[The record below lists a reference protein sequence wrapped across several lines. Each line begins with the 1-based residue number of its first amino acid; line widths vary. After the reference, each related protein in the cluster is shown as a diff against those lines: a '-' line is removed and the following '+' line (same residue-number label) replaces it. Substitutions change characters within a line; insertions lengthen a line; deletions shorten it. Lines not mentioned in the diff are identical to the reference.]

1 MLELYIVE
9 SSPIIHTYLFMF
21 VQVPNQLLHSD
32 VPFDDESMECKHMF
46 VGIIALQS
54 GGTALRVCP
63 RSHHHTGVFEKVML
77 VELDKYEFIVCHPK
91 LIHGGCGAES
101 VNWRLHFYHGIPK
114 ELALKTDFPDIIQKT
129 REEIRADAC
138 AIAREARVKSKNVA
152 EVESEARVKSKKAAK
167 VESEAKVK
175 SKNATAKA
183 REAKN

>member
-1 MLELYIVE
+1 
-9 SSPIIHTYLFMF
+9 
-21 VQVPNQLLHSD
+21 
-32 VPFDDESMECKHMF
+32 MEEPHMF
-46 VGIIALQS
+46 IGIIAIQS
-54 GGTALRVCP
+54 GGTALKVCP
-63 RSHHHTGVFEKVML
+63 KSHRTDADGEFQEVVL
-77 VELDKYEFIVCHPK
+77 VELEKYEFIVCHPK
-91 LIHGGCGAES
+91 LIHGGCGADE
-101 VNWRLHFYHGIPK
+101 VNYRLHFYHGIPK

-152 EVESEARVKSKKAAK
+152 EVVSEARVKSKTAAK

>member
-1 MLELYIVE
+1 
-9 SSPIIHTYLFMF
+9 MF

-54 GGTALRVCP
+54 GDTALRVCP
-63 RSHHHTGVFEKVML
+63 RSHHHPTGVFEKVML
-77 VELDKYEFIVCHPK
+77 VELDKYEFIVCLPK
-91 LIHGGCGAES
+91 LIHGGCGAEA

-114 ELALKTDFPDIIQKT
+114 KLALKTDFPDIIQKT

>member
-1 MLELYIVE
+1 
-9 SSPIIHTYLFMF
+9 MF

-32 VPFDDESMECKHMF
+32 VPFDNKSMECKHMF

-63 RSHHHTGVFEKVML
+63 RSHHTGVFEKVML

-91 LIHGGCGAES
+91 LIHGGCGAEA

-114 ELALKTDFPDIIQKT
+114 ELALDTDFPDIIQKT

-138 AIAREARVKSKNVA
+138 AVAREARVKSKNVA
-152 EVESEARVKSKKAAK
+152 EVESEARVKSKNAAK
-167 VESEAKVK
+167 VESEARVKSKNAAKVISEAKVK